1 MPPRRSRSTAV
12 DATSNQ
18 LPKTRPKRAAKTKAS
33 SKIRSNSHNLWTA
46 FPPEIKNRILN
57 MSDALTQHLN
67 SHGLY
72 APAALENQEEM
83 VKQQL
88 QNDIWR
94 AALEMEWKG
103 EFKILPGSFQ
113 PKNKSEWY
121 PLVTSKDLYLRLQK
135 LSKSKLKKVHQDT
148 VLHIAMR
155 HMWLDMLEDPVKK
168 PKKYFDHAIVGGHIK
183 FMRHINKLGLEMEMD
198 HWRECADVIAEEG
211 GVEDMKALWNTFG
224 QRVCTHHVLDVAA
237 EYGQLDILK
246 FLREEIGC
254 STGAMDIAIEN
265 SHLHIV
271 RYLHEM
277 NEPCTTKTMDEAA
290 KKGQLQIVRFLH
302 ENSSEGCTTAA
313 MNDAAAEGHLDI
325 VEFLH
330 KNRSEGCT
338 TDAMDISAR
347 RGHLNVVR
355 FLHENRHEG
364 CTAKAMDYAAEYGHF
379 EIVKFLNENRRE
391 GCTCAALEGACS
403 TGYLNIVEY
412 LLKVR
417 NEPVTETVWK
427 AAISSGRLNVLEF
440 LQAVVERKFSSKD
453 LAYAAKSGNIEM
465 VKCIH
470 NQLDGKLSMDNVIL
484 VMHAA
489 QRRDRFEIIK
499 YLKNIYPDSYPSFC
513 HQRTSR
519 ELELNGGGDCSIM

>member
-1 MPPRRSRSTAV
+1 MPPRRSRSTAA
-12 DATSNQ
+12 DAPSNQ

-113 PKNKSEWY
+113 PMNNSEWY

-135 LSKSKLKKVHQDT
+135 LSKSKLKKISQDT

-168 PKKYFDHAIVGGHIK
+168 PRKYHDHAIRGGHIK
-183 FMRHINKLGLEMEMD
+183 FMRHINKLGLVIEMY
-198 HWRECADVIAEEG
+198 HWRQCADVIAEEG
-211 GVEDMKALWNTFG
+211 GVEDMKELWNTFG
-224 QRVCTHHVLDVAA
+224 QSVCTHNALDVAA

-254 STGAMDIAIEN
+254 STEAMERALIYG
-265 SHLHIV
+265 HLHII

-277 NEPCTTKTMDEAA
+277 NDRCTTKIMDEAA
-290 KKGQLQIVRFLH
+290 KKGHLQIVRFLH

-313 MNDAAAEGHLDI
+313 MNDAAAEGHLDV

-338 TDAMDISAR
+338 TDAMNESAR
-347 RGHLNVVR
+347 HGHLNVVR

-364 CTAKAMDYAAEYGHF
+364 CTAKAMDYAAKNGHF

-403 TGYLNIVEY
+403 RGYLNIVEY
-412 LLKVR
+412 LVKVR
-417 NEPVTETVWK
+417 NEPVTETVWE
-427 AAISSGRLNVLEF
+427 AAISSGRLNVVEL
-440 LQAVVERKFSSKD
+440 LQAAVERKFSSKD
-453 LAYAAKSGNIEM
+453 LVYATRSGNIEM
-465 VKCIH
+465 VRYIH
-470 NQLDGKLSMDNVIL
+470 NQLDGKLSMDNFIL
-484 VMHAA
+484 VLHAVQGGNA
-489 QRRDRFEIIK
+489 YEMVK
-499 YLKNIYPDSYPSFC
+499 YLKEIYPDMYSDFKLGANRISLTY
-513 HQRTSR
+513 RY
-519 ELELNGGGDCSIM
+519 MV